1 LPPPT
6 AEYAPEEI
14 YKMPP
19 EILLAL
25 VIGGITGIPAI
36 LHLTGRSGQ
45 KVLGDVKV
53 PAPPSTDT
61 TLRIRSTI

>member
-1 LPPPT
+1 
-6 AEYAPEEI
+6 
-14 YKMPP
+14 MPP